1 MNRVRIPVIIIF
13 LIISTAL
20 VYYFR
25 VVHSNEVIFTHFFY
39 IPVILSAFWWH
50 YRTVYVVSYL
60 ASALFFS
67 DLYNN
72 NFPMMFHDSI
82 RGLIFLLVGLTVAFL
97 QNEKFRLVKLVRY
110 RQIISSMQEPVAI
123 ADPAGDLILK
133 NEKFASVFPFAVS
146 DIRSFKE
153 VMAVQDFDSLMS
165 SLNDCF
171 EKGNIILPSY
181 IRVSQSEHR
190 YYKINF
196 SPLTDSNSGVNIILT
211 FWDVTERKRAE
222 ERLNTALQR
231 EKLVVDVLD
240 LLNKQNPEHDAIKEI
255 LGLVKKGTGIE
266 ALGIILHSEEKFI
279 LHEMI
284 GAAGLDE
291 IINAQCAL
299 INGSDPGPGMLCQ
312 CQRSLELYNRCEGC
326 NRDEAALFWSNDLP
340 QIAAEEGVELCSCL
354 NERGFRSTAVIPFS
368 DDDGLLGFFILFDSR
383 GSFFTDEL
391 IEYYKGVVQSVGIAL
406 SRRNYEANLRKTI
419 SEKEHLIREV
429 HHRVKNNMQVITS
442 LISLQTSR
450 QTDENIRSVL
460 NDCQSRVRAMALV
473 HERLYNSNNFNS
485 INFQNYIQTLVPML
499 MNTYRVDRQKIRV
512 EINVSDISIGLVT
525 AIPLAQL
532 INELLSNSFKH
543 AFRDSKSGNVEIS
556 LSRSDGD
563 RNYSLVVSDDGCG
576 LQVDTVYP
584 SMGNLGFQLI
594 DALIKQLRGKLQLN
608 SEHGLSFTITF
619 TES

>member
-1 MNRVRIPVIIIF
+1 MNRVRIPVIIIL
-13 LIISTAL
+13 LIISSLL

-25 VVHSNEVIFTHFFY
+25 IIQSNEIIFTHLFY

-60 ASALFFS
+60 VAALIFA
-67 DLYNN
+67 DIYNN
-72 NFPMMFHDSI
+72 DLPLMLNDSV

-97 QNEKFRLVKLVRY
+97 QNEKLRFAKLVRY
-110 RQIISSMQEPVAI
+110 RQILSSMQEPVAI
-123 ADPAGDLILK
+123 TDPAGNLILK
-133 NEKFASVFPFAVS
+133 NEKFSSVFPFAGS
-146 DIRSFKE
+146 DIRSFKGR
-153 VMAVQDFDSLMS
+153 MAGPDFDSLMS
-165 SLNDCF
+165 SLNGCF
-171 EKGNIILPSY
+171 EKGNIIFPSY
-181 IRVSQSEHR
+181 INVSQSEQR
-190 YYKINF
+190 FYKINF
-196 SPLTDSNSGVNIILT
+196 SPLADSNSAGNIILT

-240 LLNKQNPEHDAIKEI
+240 LLNKQNPEDDAIKEI
-255 LGLVKKGTGIE
+255 LSLVKKGTGIE
-266 ALGIILHSEEKFI
+266 ALGIILNSEGKFH

-284 GAAGLDE
+284 GAPGLAE
-291 IINAQCAL
+291 IINTECVL
-299 INGSDPGPGMLCQ
+299 IKGTEPGPGMLCQ
-312 CQRSLELYNRCEGC
+312 CHRSLKLYNTCEGC
-326 NRDEAALFWSNDLP
+326 SRDEAALFWSNDLP
-340 QIAAEEGVELCSCL
+340 KMAADEGIELCSCL
-354 NERGFRSTAVIPFS
+354 NEREFRSTAVIPFS
-368 DDDGLLGFFILFDSR
+368 DDEGLLGFFILFDSMDTFLT
-383 GSFFTDEL
+383 GEL

-499 MNTYRVDRQKIRV
+499 MNTYKVDRQKIRV
-512 EINVSDISIGLVT
+512 GINVSDISIGLVT

-543 AFRDSKSGNVEIS
+543 AFRDGKSGNVDIS
-556 LSRSDGD
+556 LSRSDGE
-563 RNYSLVVSDDGCG
+563 RSYSLVVSDDGCG
-576 LQVDTVYP
+576 LNLDTVYP

-594 DALIKQLRGKLQLN
+594 DALIKQLRGKLLLN
-608 SEHGLSFTITF
+608 SEHGLTFTITF
-619 TES
+619 TEN